1 MSGEAAAQ
9 GGGGELGG
17 GGARRRPA
25 VGLRVVWPCGGGLQ
39 TERLPALL
47 ALLRDEAPEL
57 DWPPADDC
65 CPCCSPDDAAGSDP
79 TVTWIGCDVCDAWF
93 HAPCVGLGAAE
104 ANALDDFL
112 CPRCAA
118 ERGAAYAYLEWPPP
132 LHRTLRPSLAQ
143 ARELTAEVAAQRDVS
158 AEMNAAAATVAAE
171 VEAITALQRDAEAWS
186 ARFEAARHDAP
197 PPTPRRSTPCCAR
210 PRRSSAAA
218 QGRREEGVELVKLNT
233 AGEEPERPPV
243 AQSCMQLPSLVARTI
258 NLFTRHNGS

>member
-1 MSGEAAAQ
+1 M
-9 GGGGELGG
+9 
-17 GGARRRPA
+17 
-25 VGLRVVWPCGGGLQ
+25 
-39 TERLPALL
+39 
-47 ALLRDEAPEL
+47 
-57 DWPPADDC
+57 
-65 CPCCSPDDAAGSDP
+65 
-79 TVTWIGCDVCDAWF
+79 TWIGCDVCDAWF

-186 ARFEAARHDAP
+186 ARFEARATTAP

-210 PRRSSAAA
+210 PRRSRC
-218 QGRREEGVELVKLNT
+218 GRPR
-233 AGEEPERPPV
+233 APERRRRAREVEHSRGRTREDRRWP
-243 AQSCMQLPSLVARTI
+243 QSCMQLPSLVARTI
-258 NLFTRHNGS
+258 NLFTHDTC